1 VKESL
6 RAKGGACNCGT
17 TEACEACWFVTVK
30 LNVYVEPATTVPLG
44 VNVRLPALVQ
54 APVGAK
60 MVEVTARACVGVV
73 VPTMPLS
80 TTEVLTKPLT
90 VKHDVY
96 RGTLLVKV
104 TVNVLTEQGFAE
116 SCVTAYV
123 TMLDLRLSGSASP
136 VCGEMLACVLSKVTA
151 GAKLALLEFIE
162 KIPG

>member
-1 VKESL
+1 MKESL

-73 VPTMPLS
+73 VPMRP
-80 TTEVLTKPLT
+80 
-90 VKHDVY
+90 VKMTDVFEIVFNAEIHDVY

-104 TVNVLTEQGFAE
+104 TVNVLTAQGFGVV
-116 SCVTAYV
+116 CTTLYV
-123 TMLDLRLSGSASP
+123 IVVGLM
-136 VCGEMLACVLSKVTA
+136 
-151 GAKLALLEFIE
+151 
-162 KIPG
+162 